1 MIRQKHTASVVQ
13 GQLRTQGK
21 VHQQTRLHIYVKI
34 DTYTLDR
41 FFKFGEIGAIHGE
54 DTGVNLRHVSR
65 VISGTSSGLT
75 IAFMGLNPG
84 KGSTGLSAQQT
95 VSPMKATE
103 HTLILELKDTIY
115 YNPKAY
121 LPQSSS
127 CYKRHT
133 YAPS

>member
-1 MIRQKHTASVVQ
+1 MR
-13 GQLRTQGK
+13 
-21 VHQQTRLHIYVKI
+21 QQTRLHIYVKI

-65 VISGTSSGLT
+65 AISGTISGLT

-84 KGSTGLSAQQT
+84 KGSTGLSAQQM

-103 HTLILELKDTIY
+103 HTSILELKDAIY
-115 YNPKAY
+115 YKSKSVPSSEFFMLQTTY
-121 LPQSSS
+121 LRTIMSTNFLG
-127 CYKRHT
+127 KR
-133 YAPS
+133 SGLR